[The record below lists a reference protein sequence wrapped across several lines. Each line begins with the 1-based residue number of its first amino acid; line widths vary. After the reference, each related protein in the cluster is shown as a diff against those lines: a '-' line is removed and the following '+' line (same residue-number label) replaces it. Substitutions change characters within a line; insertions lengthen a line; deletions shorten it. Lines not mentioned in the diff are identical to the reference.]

1 MSTIVPVVLCGGSGS
16 RLWPA
21 SRSSYP
27 KQFLTF
33 ADETSLFQQAVARVA
48 GIGRPLI
55 VTNAAYRFLVAEQ
68 LRLIGVEADIL
79 LEPFGRDS
87 CAAIAA
93 AAAFAV
99 RRDPAATMVVV
110 AADHAIP
117 DTDVFLAD
125 VALAVEAAG
134 QGLLVCFGLQP
145 TSPATGYGY
154 IRPGRPLLGG
164 KVHEIGAFVEKPDLE
179 TAKRYV
185 AEGLLWNSGNFAYRA
200 DVFLSELAAF
210 QPAVLAA
217 ADAAVAKAARDFDFV
232 LLDPDAFG
240 QAPKISVDYAV
251 MERTA
256 RAAVI
261 SARFAWSDVG
271 TWSAVQGV
279 SPADEN
285 GCAVVGD
292 GIIADSRNCF
302 VYSPE
307 KLTVVGG
314 LENVIV
320 ATTKDAVLVVSRD
333 YSEHVKQLV
342 SKLEKG
348 GRSEASHHR
357 ETLRPWGAFE
367 ALDAG
372 DGYSVKRITVK
383 PGGRLVLQS
392 RLRIPEYWIVVG
404 GTAVIGT
411 GTESQTV
418 LAGQAVHIPEGD
430 KRVIDNPG
438 DMPLRLIEVQ
448 TGATGGET
456 SAYE

>member
-33 ADETSLFQQAVARVA
+33 ADDMSLFQQAVSRVA

-68 LRLIGVEADIL
+68 LRLIGVEADIV

-99 RRDPAATMVVV
+99 RRARDAVMVVV

-117 DTDVFLAD
+117 DKDVFLAD
-125 VALAVEAAG
+125 VATAVEAAEA
-134 QGLLVCFGLQP
+134 GLLVCFGLKP
-145 TSPATGYGY
+145 SSPATGYGD
-154 IRPGRPLLGG
+154 IRPGEALLGG
-164 KVHEIGAFVEKPDLE
+164 KVSRIAAFVEKPDLE

-200 DVFLSELAAF
+200 DVFLGELEAF

-217 ADAAVAKAARDFDFV
+217 ADAAVGRAVRDFDFI
-232 LLDPDAFG
+232 LLDAEAFG

-251 MERTA
+251 MERTT

-261 SARFAWSDVG
+261 AAGFAWSDVG
-271 TWSAVQGV
+271 TWSAVQSV
-279 SPADEN
+279 SPHDEA

-302 VYSPE
+302 VYSPD

-314 LENVIV
+314 LEDVIV

-333 YSEHVKQLV
+333 YAEKVKQIV
-342 SKLEKG
+342 GTLEKG
-348 GRSEASHHR
+348 GRGEAHQHR
-357 ETLRPWGAFE
+357 ETLRPWGSFE
-367 ALDAG
+367 ALDQG
-372 DGYSVKRITVK
+372 EGYSVKRIEVK
-383 PGGRLVLQS
+383 PGSRVTLQS
-392 RLRIPEYWIVVG
+392 RLGIPEFWIVVG
-404 GTAVIGT
+404 GTARIGT
-411 GTESQTV
+411 GAEAVV
-418 LAGQAVHIPEGD
+418 LSTGQAVHIPTGD
-430 KRVIDNPG
+430 KRVIDNPH
-438 DMPLRLIEVQ
+438 DVPLRLIEVQ
-448 TGATGGET
+448 TGAAGGAA
-456 SAYE
+456 AYD